1 MDKRG
6 AETRATFVSPYLR
19 RPIRPLNKVLNERH
33 QEEVDLGTVQPAND
47 VAPESFRREHRRW
60 LESVKRALFSK

>member
-33 QEEVDLGTVQPAND
+33 QEEVDLSNVQPAND
-47 VAPESFRREHRRW
+47 VAPESFRRERRRW
-60 LESVKRALFSK
+60 LDSVKRALFSE